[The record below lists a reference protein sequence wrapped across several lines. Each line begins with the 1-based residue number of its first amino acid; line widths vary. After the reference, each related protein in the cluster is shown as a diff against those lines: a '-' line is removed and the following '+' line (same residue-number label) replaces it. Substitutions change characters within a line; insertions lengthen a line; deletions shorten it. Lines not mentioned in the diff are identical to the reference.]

1 MSTTP
6 RLRRLSRVAPP
17 GEMDTVSYTRREQD
31 NHRGFDIVM
40 QAQDYWFG
48 MEQFRQDR
56 RRAKRYNYGDQW
68 GDLIKDDDGHM
79 VTEEQYIRQQGSEPL
94 KNNLI
99 RRLVKSVLG
108 VYRSQAKQPTCFAR
122 DPGEK
127 KLGETMTAVLQANMD
142 RNEMGELYARGLEE
156 YMISGLVVH
165 KKWYGWNDQGQLDCW
180 TRDVKPDLFI
190 VDNKMKDF
198 RTWDVSFIG
207 EIHDMRRQE
216 VCSRFAKS
224 PADYNRIMEIY
235 HNARDV
241 RYLSYTAKEFGYS
254 QLDDTDFLV
263 PDNPSMCRVIEVWRR
278 EMKPRYRC
286 VDYNTGEVFKCET
299 KDWKELVGDVNTE
312 RLALAK
318 EQGMPVEEVPLIK
331 YEWALDEYWYYY
343 FVAPTGEI
351 LDEGETPYEHKGHP
365 YVFRAYPFIDGEI
378 HSFVSDVIDQQR
390 YTNRLITMYDWIM
403 KASAKGVLLFPED
416 CLPDGYDINDIADE
430 WARFNG
436 VIMVAK
442 RKENA
447 AMPQQIA
454 NNATNIGI
462 SELLNLQLKFF
473 EDISGVH
480 GAIQGQTANSGVS
493 GALYAQQSQNATI
506 SLLDLLDSYSA
517 FIKACAFKDVK
528 MIQQFYDERRV
539 VSIAGRSGT
548 QLVYEPNR
556 IRDVEFDLNIA
567 ESTSTPVYRQMANEF
582 LLEIWRSGQINLKQ
596 MLENGDFPF
605 SDDLLQSI
613 QGQEEAI
620 AQGQVPEGIANNLRE
635 QIQQGADMNAVGR
648 AYNMLRRPT
657 MPNAA

>member
-6 RLRRLSRVAPP
+6 GLRRLSRVAPP
-17 GEMDTVSYTRREQD
+17 GDMDTVSYTRREQD

-40 QAQDYWFG
+40 QAQDYWYG
-48 MEQFRQDR
+48 MEQFRRDR

-142 RNEMGELYARGLEE
+142 RNEMGEMYARGLEE
-156 YMISGLVVH
+156 YMISGMVVH

-207 EIHDMRRQE
+207 EVHDMRRQE

-224 PADYNRIMEIY
+224 PADYKRIMEIY

-299 KDWKELVGDVNTE
+299 KDWKELVGDVNAE

-351 LDEGETPYEHKGHP
+351 LDEGETPYEHKSHP

-436 VIMVAK
+436 VIMIAK

-528 MIQQFYDERRV
+528 MLQQFYDEKRTFAI
-539 VSIAGRSGT
+539 SGRS
-548 QLVYEPNR
+548 VDIVWEPNR

-582 LLEIWRSGQINLKQ
+582 LLEIWRSGQINLQQ

-613 QGQEEAI
+613 KGQEEAI

-648 AYNMLRRPT
+648 AYNMLRRPA
-657 MPNAA
+657 MQNAA

>member
-1 MSTTP
+1 M
-6 RLRRLSRVAPP
+6 SRVAPP
-17 GEMDTVSYTRREQD
+17 GDMDTVSYTRREQD

-68 GDLIKDDDGHM
+68 GDLIKDDDGHT

-165 KKWYGWNDQGQLDCW
+165 KKWYGWNNQSQLDCW

-278 EMKPRYRC
+278 EMKPRYHC
-286 VDYNTGEVFKCET
+286 VDYNTGDPFICEIE
-299 KDWKELVGDVNTE
+299 DWKELVGDVNTE

-318 EQGMPVEEVPLIK
+318 EEGMPVEEVPLIK

-351 LDEGETPYEHKGHP
+351 LDEGETPYEHKSHP

-517 FIKACAFKDVK
+517 FIKACAFKDVN

-635 QIQQGADMNAVGR
+635 QIQQGADMNAVGK

>member
-1 MSTTP
+1 M
-6 RLRRLSRVAPP
+6 SRVAPP
-17 GEMDTVSYTRREQD
+17 GDMDTVSYTRREQD

-68 GDLIKDDDGHM
+68 GDLIKDDDGHT

-165 KKWYGWNDQGQLDCW
+165 KKWYGWNNQSQLDCW

-278 EMKPRYRC
+278 EMKPRYHC
-286 VDYNTGEVFKCET
+286 VDYNTGDPFICEIE
-299 KDWKELVGDVNTE
+299 DWKELVGDVNTE

-318 EQGMPVEEVPLIK
+318 EEGMPVEEVPLIK

-351 LDEGETPYEHKGHP
+351 LDEGETPYEHKSHP

-635 QIQQGADMNAVGR
+635 QIQQGADMNAVGK

>member
-1 MSTTP
+1 M
-6 RLRRLSRVAPP
+6 SRVAPP
-17 GEMDTVSYTRREQD
+17 GDMDTVSYTRREQD

-156 YMISGLVVH
+156 YMISGLVAH

-299 KDWKELVGDVNTE
+299 KDWKELVGDVNAE

-635 QIQQGADMNAVGR
+635 QIQQGADMNAVGK
-648 AYNMLRRPT
+648 AYNMLRRPA
-657 MPNAA
+657 MQNAA

>member
-17 GEMDTVSYTRREQD
+17 GDMDTVSYTRREQD

-40 QAQDYWFG
+40 QAQDYWYG
-48 MEQFRQDR
+48 MEQFRRDR

-142 RNEMGELYARGLEE
+142 RNEMGEMYARGLEE
-156 YMISGLVVH
+156 YMISGMVVH

-207 EIHDMRRQE
+207 EVHDMRRQE

-224 PADYNRIMEIY
+224 PADYKRIMEIY

-299 KDWKELVGDVNTE
+299 KDWKELVGDVNAE

-351 LDEGETPYEHKGHP
+351 LDEGETPYEHKSHP

-528 MIQQFYDERRV
+528 MLQQFYDEKRTFAI
-539 VSIAGRSGT
+539 SGRS
-548 QLVYEPNR
+548 VDIVWEPNR

-582 LLEIWRSGQINLKQ
+582 LLEIWRSGQINLQQ

-613 QGQEEAI
+613 KGQEEAI

-648 AYNMLRRPT
+648 AYNMLRRPA
-657 MPNAA
+657 MQNAA

>member
-1 MSTTP
+1 
-6 RLRRLSRVAPP
+6 
-17 GEMDTVSYTRREQD
+17 
-31 NHRGFDIVM
+31 
-40 QAQDYWFG
+40 
-48 MEQFRQDR
+48 
-56 RRAKRYNYGDQW
+56 
-68 GDLIKDDDGHM
+68 
-79 VTEEQYIRQQGSEPL
+79 
-94 KNNLI
+94 
-99 RRLVKSVLG
+99 
-108 VYRSQAKQPTCFAR
+108 
-122 DPGEK
+122 
-127 KLGETMTAVLQANMD
+127 
-142 RNEMGELYARGLEE
+142 MGELYARGLEE

-165 KKWYGWNDQGQLDCW
+165 KKWYGWNNQSQLDCW

-278 EMKPRYRC
+278 EMKPRYHC
-286 VDYNTGEVFKCET
+286 VDYNTGDPFICEIE
-299 KDWKELVGDVNTE
+299 DWKELVGDVNTE

-318 EQGMPVEEVPLIK
+318 EEGMPVEEVPLIK

-351 LDEGETPYEHKGHP
+351 LDEGETPYEHKSHP

-635 QIQQGADMNAVGR
+635 QIQQGADMNAVGK

>member
-17 GEMDTVSYTRREQD
+17 GDMDTVSYTRREQD

-40 QAQDYWFG
+40 QAQDYWYG
-48 MEQFRQDR
+48 MEQFRRDR

-142 RNEMGELYARGLEE
+142 RNEMGEMYARGLEE
-156 YMISGLVVH
+156 YMISGMVVH

-207 EIHDMRRQE
+207 EVHDMRRQE

-224 PADYNRIMEIY
+224 PADYKRIMEIY

-299 KDWKELVGDVNTE
+299 KDWKELVGDVNAE

-351 LDEGETPYEHKGHP
+351 LDEGETPYEHKSHP

-436 VIMVAK
+436 VIMIAK

-528 MIQQFYDERRV
+528 MLQQFYDEKRTFAI
-539 VSIAGRSGT
+539 SGRS
-548 QLVYEPNR
+548 VDIVWEPNR

-582 LLEIWRSGQINLKQ
+582 LLEIWRSGQINLQQ

-613 QGQEEAI
+613 KGQEEAI

-648 AYNMLRRPT
+648 AYNMLRRPA
-657 MPNAA
+657 MQNAA

>member
-17 GEMDTVSYTRREQD
+17 GDMDTVSYTRREQD

-40 QAQDYWFG
+40 QAQDYWYG
-48 MEQFRQDR
+48 MEQFRRDR

-142 RNEMGELYARGLEE
+142 RNEMGEMYARGLEE
-156 YMISGLVVH
+156 YMISGMVVH

-207 EIHDMRRQE
+207 EVHDMRRQE

-224 PADYNRIMEIY
+224 PADYKRIMEIY

-286 VDYNTGEVFKCET
+286 IDYNTGEVFKCET
-299 KDWKELVGDVNTE
+299 KDWKELVGDVNDE

-351 LDEGETPYEHKGHP
+351 LDEGETPYEHKSHP

-436 VIMVAK
+436 VIMIAK

-528 MIQQFYDERRV
+528 MLQQFYDEKRTFAI
-539 VSIAGRSGT
+539 SGRS
-548 QLVYEPNR
+548 VDIVWEPNR

-582 LLEIWRSGQINLKQ
+582 LLEIWRSGQINLQQ

-613 QGQEEAI
+613 KGQEEAI

-648 AYNMLRRPT
+648 AYNMLRRPA
-657 MPNAA
+657 MQNAA

>member
-1 MSTTP
+1 M
-6 RLRRLSRVAPP
+6 SRVAPP
-17 GEMDTVSYTRREQD
+17 GDMDTVSYTRREQD

-79 VTEEQYIRQQGSEPL
+79 VTEEKYIRQQGSEPL

-165 KKWYGWNDQGQLDCW
+165 KKWYGWNNQSQLDCW
-180 TRDVKPDLFI
+180 TRDVKSDLFI

-278 EMKPRYRC
+278 EMKPRYHC
-286 VDYNTGEVFKCET
+286 VDYNTGDPFICEIE
-299 KDWKELVGDVNTE
+299 DWKELVGDVNAE

-318 EQGMPVEEVPLIK
+318 EEGMPVEEVPLIK

-351 LDEGETPYEHKGHP
+351 LDEGETPYEHKSHP

-620 AQGQVPEGIANNLRE
+620 AQGQVPKGIANNLRE
-635 QIQQGADMNAVGR
+635 QIQQGADMNAVGK

-657 MPNAA
+657 MQNAA